1 MYKSVYYTGY
11 GNDLVSMREALN
23 KESTTGYCTMT
34 ENSLYRVQNLEQ
46 CEEYV
51 PYPKSP
57 ERNNIGYYY
66 RVTFPV
72 GQNGFKFTFH
82 LKNPWSRGGAVLM
95 DGEEIYN
102 SPDPLDVTNM
112 LELEFTLMSG
122 NHVFEGFGS
131 GSGDERG
138 KWSFLVNNGES
149 LVVRTRD
156 LDTYG

>member
-46 CEEYV
+46 CEDYV

-72 GQNGFKFTFH
+72 GQDGFKYTFH
-82 LKNPWSRGGAVLM
+82 LKNPWSRGGVFLM
-95 DGEEIYN
+95 DGKEIYN
-102 SPDPLDVTNM
+102 SPDPLDFNYI
-112 LELEFTLMSG
+112 LTLPGQTLNRG
-122 NHVFEGFGS
+122 NHVLEGFGS
-131 GSGDERG
+131 GSGDGRG
-138 KWSFLVNNGES
+138 SWRFS
-149 LVVRTRD
+149 
-156 LDTYG
+156 